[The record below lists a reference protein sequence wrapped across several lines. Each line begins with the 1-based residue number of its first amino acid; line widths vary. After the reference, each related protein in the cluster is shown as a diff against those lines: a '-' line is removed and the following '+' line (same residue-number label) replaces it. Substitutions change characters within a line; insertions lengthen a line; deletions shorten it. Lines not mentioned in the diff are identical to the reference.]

1 MAQRIAVGDMANA
14 ISEALEEYAGL
25 ATEDMK
31 KAVKRAGRKVRKE
44 IKETAPR
51 DDGEY
56 ADSWRVKTV
65 KENANVL
72 SLTVYSKDRYWLA
85 HLLEFGHAKRN
96 RGRVSGQEHIGPA
109 EEAAVEQLAKEIER
123 SLGNG

>member
-1 MAQRIAVGDMANA
+1 MAGISVGNMADA

-31 KAVKRAGRKVRKE
+31 RAVKRAGRKVRKE
-44 IKETAPR
+44 IKENAPR

-96 RGRVSGQEHIGPA
+96 GGRVSGQEHIGPA
-109 EEAAVEQLAKEIER
+109 EELAIRQLTEEIER
-123 SLGNG
+123 SLNNG

>member
-85 HLLEFGHAKRN
+85 HLLEFGHAKRGG
-96 RGRVSGQEHIGPA
+96 GRVQGQEHIVPA
-109 EEAAVEQLAKEIER
+109 EELAVRQLTEEIER
-123 SLGNG
+123 SLKNG

>member
-65 KENANVL
+65 KENAGRYYL
-72 SLTVYSKDRYWLA
+72 CRRHSL
-85 HLLEFGHAKRN
+85 HLR
-96 RGRVSGQEHIGPA
+96 P
-109 EEAAVEQLAKEIER
+109 
-123 SLGNG
+123 

>member
-1 MAQRIAVGDMANA
+1 MAGISVGNMADA
-14 ISEALEEYAGL
+14 ISEALEEYANL

-44 IKETAPR
+44 IRENAPR
-51 DDGEY
+51 DDGDY

-72 SLTVYSKDRYWLA
+72 SLTVHSRDRYWLA
-85 HLLEFGHAKRN
+85 HLLEFGHAKRGG
-96 RGRVSGQEHIGPA
+96 GRVQGQEHIGPA
-109 EEAAVEQLAKEIER
+109 EELAVRQLTEEIER
-123 SLGNG
+123 SLKNG